1 MIGIK
6 ETLKPSRRWNQRAT
20 DKRASP
26 QISQPLV
33 LRPAKGLGHRHSK
46 LCAQHSD
53 TTYLFKKYCKNGSIF
68 CSMTICRQCAQ
79 AATIRFAPHGRLTC
93 CTAVL
98 HAARPHDTHMS
109 HTIEAYQ
116 ERLTSNCTKCICIT
130 LMRMSARPPPQQR
143 ITLRSAHELVQEIL
157 H

>member
-1 MIGIK
+1 MSCLDPAVPIIIPLACKFRASRAQARG
-6 ETLKPSRRWNQRAT
+6 LGPRRRWNQRAT
-20 DKRASP
+20 EHYYVRASP
-26 QISQPLV
+26 QISQ
-33 LRPAKGLGHRHSK
+33 RPAKGLGHRHSK

-98 HAARPHDTHMS
+98 HAAHDTHMS

-130 LMRMSARPPPQQR
+130 L
-143 ITLRSAHELVQEIL
+143 T
-157 H
+157 